1 MPTRTSPWWPASVA
15 LAAVLVYAGALRNG
29 FALDDV
35 PLVRDNPAIAS
46 LTNVPRLLVSPY
58 WGDSTEHYGLYRPLT
73 VVSLAVNRPVS
84 GPGPFGFHLVNVLLH
99 GGVSALA
106 WFVLR
111 RAGTHYGTALLGAL
125 IFAVHP
131 IHVEAVANVAG
142 RGELLAAGLVLAAWL
157 AHGQSG
163 SWRWGAAAFYLGAVL
178 SKESTIAAPLLFLAD
193 DALRGTKGRSLASRL
208 GPYVLAAGVALALRG
223 AALGSHQAAEATIAL
238 DNPAAAAGIGA
249 RVLTAFWVQA
259 KYAGLCVWP
268 RHLSSDYSFDA
279 IPTVHS
285 LSDPRALAGLAFAA
299 LVAAAI
305 VGGAKRSAPVAR
317 GAWIWV
323 AFMLASSNLLF
334 ASGTL
339 MGERL
344 AYLPSLGF
352 CLVVAHGGASLAA
365 RGKAARWAVVSAAAL
380 LIAALAARTWAR
392 VPAWKDNLTLATT
405 DVATYPRSAKL
416 QAGAGIFLEE
426 AGRDAEAE
434 AHLRRAVEI
443 DPGYA
448 QMHYNLGVLL
458 ARRGAADEAA
468 EHFRKAIEL
477 VPGNPLPRRALADLM
492 RRAKP
497 AAP

>member
-15 LAAVLVYAGALRNG
+15 LAAVLVYLGSLGNG

-46 LTNVPRLLVSPY
+46 LSNVPHLLVSPY
-58 WGDSTEHYGLYRPLT
+58 WTTAGEHYGLFRPLA
-73 VVSLAVNRPVS
+73 VVSLAINRALT
-84 GPGPFGFHLVNVLLH
+84 GAAPFGFHLVNVLLH
-99 GGVSALA
+99 AGVAALGWYA
-106 WFVLR
+106 LR
-111 RAGTHYGTALLGAL
+111 RAGAHYGTALLGGL

-142 RGELLAAGLVLAAWL
+142 RAELLAAAAALAAWL
-157 AHGQSG
+157 AHGRG
-163 SWRWGAAAFYLGAVL
+163 WRWGAAALYLGAVL
-178 SKESTIAAPLLFLAD
+178 SKESTIAAPLLFAAD
-193 DALRGTKGRSLASRL
+193 DATRGAKARTLPSRL
-208 GPYVLAAGVALALRG
+208 GPYVAAALAALVLRG
-223 AALGSHQAAEATIAL
+223 MALGSHQAAEATIAL
-238 DNPAAAAGIGA
+238 DNPAAAAGAGPRI
-249 RVLTAFWVQA
+249 LTALWVQVRYLA
-259 KYAGLCVWP
+259 LCVWP

-279 IPTVHS
+279 IPVVRS
-285 LSDPRALAGLAFAA
+285 LADPRALAGIAFVAATAFA
-299 LVAAAI
+299 LVW
-305 VGGAKRSAPVAR
+305 GGKRSAPVAR

-323 AFMLASSNLLF
+323 AFMLASSNVLF
-334 ASGTL
+334 PSGTL

-352 CLVVAHGGASLAA
+352 CLIVGHAGAALGGRIPKARSVVVA
-365 RGKAARWAVVSAAAL
+365 AAAL
-380 LIAALAARTWAR
+380 AVAALSVRAWAR

-434 AHLRRAVEI
+434 THLRRAVEI
-443 DPGYA
+443 DPTYA

-468 EHFRKAIEL
+468 EHFRRAIEL
-477 VPGNPLPRRALADLM
+477 VPGNPMPRRALADLM
-492 RRAKP
+492 RKAKP

>member
-15 LAAVLVYAGALRNG
+15 LAAVLVTSGSLGNG

-35 PLVRDNPAIAS
+35 PLVRDNPALAS
-46 LTNVPRLLVSPY
+46 LSSVPRLLVSPY
-58 WGDSTEHYGLYRPLT
+58 WPTPGEHYGLYRPLT
-73 VVSLAVNRPVS
+73 VVSLAVNRALT
-84 GPGPFGFHLVNVLLH
+84 GPSPLGFHLVNVLLH
-99 GGVSALA
+99 AGVSVLA
-106 WFVLR
+106 WYALR
-111 RAGTHYGTALLGAL
+111 RAGTHYGTALLGGL

-142 RGELLAAGLVLAAWL
+142 RAELLAAAAALAAWL
-157 AHGQSG
+157 AHGRG
-163 SWRWGAAAFYLGAVL
+163 WRWGAAALYLGAVL
-178 SKESTIAAPLLFLAD
+178 SKESTIAAPLLFAAD
-193 DALRGTKGRSLASRL
+193 DATRGAKARTLPSRL
-208 GPYVLAAGVALALRG
+208 GPYVAAALAALVLRG
-223 AALGSHQAAEATIAL
+223 MALGSHQAAEATIAL
-238 DNPAAAAGIGA
+238 DNPAAAAGAGPRI
-249 RVLTAFWVQA
+249 LTALWVQVRYLA
-259 KYAGLCVWP
+259 LCVWP

-279 IPTVHS
+279 IPVVRS
-285 LSDPRALAGLAFAA
+285 LADPRALAGIAFVAATAFA
-299 LVAAAI
+299 LVW
-305 VGGAKRSAPVAR
+305 GGKRSAPVAR

-323 AFMLASSNLLF
+323 AFMLASSNVLF
-334 ASGTL
+334 PSGTL

-352 CLVVAHGGASLAA
+352 CLIVGHAGAALGGRIPKARSVVVA
-365 RGKAARWAVVSAAAL
+365 AAAL
-380 LIAALAARTWAR
+380 AVAALSVRAWAR

-434 AHLRRAVEI
+434 THLRRAVEI
-443 DPGYA
+443 DPTYA

-468 EHFRKAIEL
+468 EHFRRAIEL
-477 VPGNPLPRRALADLM
+477 VPGNPMPRRALADLM
-492 RRAKP
+492 RKAKP